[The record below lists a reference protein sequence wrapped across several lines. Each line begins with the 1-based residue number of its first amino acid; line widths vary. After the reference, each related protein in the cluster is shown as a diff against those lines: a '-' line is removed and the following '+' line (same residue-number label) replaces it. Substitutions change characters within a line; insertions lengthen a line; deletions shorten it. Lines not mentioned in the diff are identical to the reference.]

1 MREKL
6 LTLTKKD
13 FRVDTYRGSGP
24 GGQHR
29 NKTDSCVRITH
40 TASGISASC
49 CSHRRQAKNKRE
61 AFVKLAK
68 DKQFLAHIKAQA
80 TGVAQAVDEAMQEHN
95 ILTEVWDNDKWIKTE
110 TLA

>member
-13 FRVDTYRGSGP
+13 FRIDTYRGSGP

-40 TASGISASC
+40 PLSGRSASC
-49 CSHRRQAKNKRE
+49 CKHRSQARNKKE
-61 AFVKLAK
+61 AFIKLVK
-68 DKQFLAHIKAQA
+68 DKQFLSYIKAQA
-80 TGVAQAVDEAMQEHN
+80 TGIAQAVEEAMQEHN
-95 ILTEVWDNDKWIKTE
+95 ILTEVWENNEWKIAKT
-110 TLA
+110 L